1 MTVPVQQTQK
11 FIFLNFLYSSYIPLM
26 KLNPAPLGLAA
37 FALTT
42 FVLSL
47 GNLGI
52 IEATVAVAL
61 AFFYGGL
68 AQFVAGMWSFKAE
81 NNFAGTAFTS
91 YGAFWLSFGFIA
103 MMEKMGYLFTA
114 KEIGA
119 MLIAWGI
126 FTFYMWIP
134 SLKIS
139 KALSLVFLT
148 LWLTFFA
155 LGLASI
161 YDFSYKIGGAIG
173 LICALLA
180 WYVSAAEII
189 NEFYGEKLPL

>member
-1 MTVPVQQTQK
+1 
-11 FIFLNFLYSSYIPLM
+11 M

-91 YGAFWLSFGFIA
+91 YGAFWLSFGFIT

-161 YDFSYKIGGAIG
+161 YDFSHKIGGAIG

>member
-1 MTVPVQQTQK
+1 
-11 FIFLNFLYSSYIPLM
+11 M

-42 FVLSL
+42 FVLSMA
-47 GNLGI
+47 NLKV
-52 IEATVAVAL
+52 IEASVAIPL
-61 AFFYGGL
+61 AFFYGGM
-68 AQFVAGMWSFKAE
+68 AQFAAGMWSFRRE
-81 NNFAGTAFTS
+81 NNFAGTAFSS
-91 YGAFWLSFGFIA
+91 YGAFWLAFGI
-103 MMEKMGYLFTA
+103 MELFA
-114 KEIGA
+114 ALGIYEFQEKAIGV

-134 SLKIS
+134 SLKIG

-155 LGLASI
+155 LGLGAVYGYGSE
-161 YDFSYKIGGAIG
+161 IGGGIG

-180 WYVSAAEII
+180 WYVSAAELI
-189 NEFYGEKLPL
+189 NETYGDKLPL

>member
-1 MTVPVQQTQK
+1 
-11 FIFLNFLYSSYIPLM
+11 M

-47 GNLGI
+47 ANLEI
-52 IEATVAVAL
+52 IDGSVAIPL
-61 AFFYGGL
+61 AFFYGGM
-68 AQFVAGMWSFKAE
+68 AQFAAGVWAFKAE
-81 NNFAGTAFTS
+81 NNFAGAAFSS
-91 YGAFWLSFGFIA
+91 YGAFWLAFGI
-103 MMEKMGYLFTA
+103 MEVFAANGLFTFGS

-134 SLKIS
+134 SMKIGRV
-139 KALSLVFLT
+139 LSLVFLT

-155 LGLASI
+155 LGFASWF
-161 YDFSYKIGGAIG
+161 DASHKIGGGIG

-180 WYVSAAEII
+180 WYVSAVELI
-189 NEFYGEKLPL
+189 NEVYGKKLPL

>member
-1 MTVPVQQTQK
+1 
-11 FIFLNFLYSSYIPLM
+11 M

-47 GNLGI
+47 ANIGFIKPDVVIG
-52 IEATVAVAL
+52 L
-61 AFFYGGL
+61 AIFYGGM
-68 AQFVAGMWSFKAE
+68 AQFAAGMWAYKAE
-81 NNFAGTAFTS
+81 NNFGGTAFSS
-91 YGAFWLSFGFIA
+91 YGAFWMAFAI
-103 MMEKMGYLFTA
+103 MEILKAANIIDPTG
-114 KEIGA
+114 KQVGV

-134 SLKIS
+134 SMKIG
-139 KALSLVFLT
+139 KVLSLVFLT

-155 LGLASI
+155 LGIAAIEGVS
-161 YDFSYKIGGAIG
+161 SVIGGWIG

-180 WYVSAAEII
+180 WYVSAGELIEEIYQKKI
-189 NEFYGEKLPL
+189 LS

>member
-1 MTVPVQQTQK
+1 
-11 FIFLNFLYSSYIPLM
+11 M

>member
-1 MTVPVQQTQK
+1 
-11 FIFLNFLYSSYIPLM
+11 M

-47 GNLGI
+47 ANLGVI
-52 IEATVAVAL
+52 KVTIAIAL
-61 AFFYGGL
+61 AFFYGGM
-68 AQFVAGMWSFKAE
+68 AQFAAGMWSFKAE
-81 NNFAGTAFTS
+81 NNFAGTAFSS
-91 YGAFWLSFGFIA
+91 YGAFWLAFGFIA
-103 MMEKMGYLFTA
+103 MMEKMGFVFDE
-114 KEIGA
+114 KQIGV

-155 LGLASI
+155 LGIASI
-161 YDFSYKIGGAIG
+161 YGYSYKIGGAIG
-173 LICALLA
+173 VVCALLA
-180 WYVSAAEII
+180 WYVSAVELI
-189 NEFYGEKLPL
+189 NEFYGRKLPL

>member
-1 MTVPVQQTQK
+1 
-11 FIFLNFLYSSYIPLM
+11 M
-26 KLNPAPLGLAA
+26 KLNAAPLGLAA

-47 GNLGI
+47 ANLGI
-52 IEATVAVAL
+52 IEGSVAVAL
-61 AFFYGGL
+61 AFFYGGM

-81 NNFAGTAFTS
+81 NNFAGTAFSS
-91 YGAFWLSFGFIA
+91 YGAFWLAFGLIELTAA
-103 MMEKMGYLFTA
+103 MNIFTFTPE
-114 KEIGA
+114 EIGA

-134 SLKIS
+134 SLKIG

-155 LGLASI
+155 LGFASWLG
-161 YDFSYKIGGAIG
+161 YSHKIGGAIG

-180 WYVSAAEII
+180 WYVSAAELI
-189 NEFYGEKLPL
+189 NEFYGERLPL